1 MGRARTRG
9 ERQLSCLRE
18 LETRVRALCVAA
30 RWFLI
35 LALGLACTS
44 DALLAGDEPP
54 RRRIVILGDSLTA
67 GFGVDPSEAYPALV
81 QKRIDS
87 LGLPFVVVNAG
98 VSGDTTSGGL
108 RRIDWVL
115 KQPVDVF
122 VLALGGNDGLRGI
135 SPPLT
140 RSNLMAI
147 LDKVVARNPQ
157 AALVLAGMQMPPNM
171 GPDYTREFQA
181 LFPEVARAKAAT
193 LIPFLLEG
201 VGGKP
206 EMNQPDQIHPTPEGH
221 AILSQTV
228 LQTLLPIL
236 KSRSTTAPA
245 GAAKPTSQ
253 APRTP

>member
-9 ERQLSCLRE
+9 ERQLSRLRE
-18 LETRVRALCVAA
+18 KEIGVRALCVHPL
-30 RWFLI
+30 RFLI
-35 LALGLACTS
+35 LALCLTCFLHS
-44 DALLAGDEPP
+44 PLAGDEPP
-54 RRRIVILGDSLTA
+54 RKRVVILGDSLTA

-81 QKRIDS
+81 QKKIDALS
-87 LGLPFVVVNAG
+87 LPFTVVNAG

-115 KQPVDVF
+115 KQPLDVF

-147 LDKVVARNPQ
+147 LDKVRARNPQ
-157 AALVLAGMQMPPNM
+157 AALVVAGMQMPPNM
-171 GPDYTREFQA
+171 GQDYTREFQG
-181 LFPEVARAKAAT
+181 LFPEVAHAKSAA

-206 EMNQPDQIHPTPEGH
+206 EMNQPDLIHPTPEGH

-236 KSRSTTAPA
+236 KSRATTSPSGVATPNS
-245 GAAKPTSQ
+245 PI
-253 APRTP
+253 PRSP